1 MASHQSRTL
10 QLLLIAFG
18 FSFVIVGTVQL
29 MFGYEG
35 LYAATGLLA
44 AGLITYAA
52 LWSDGLTLQALG
64 GSPTNLCRALV
75 VAVLTLGL
83 CLLLGALLQWGG
95 LITGPVMFVPDQWE
109 LMGYLMARGW
119 AEELLFR
126 GFLFIGLARLLDR
139 GRLPWRAWLICSAL
153 FGLYHLPTA
162 LGLGLTGEVLAYRI
176 GLPLFASLV
185 LLVPLYLLS
194 HNLWL
199 AVIMHSLA
207 SMLVAPHLQER
218 PLLALA
224 FIAISLLMGRFLLR
238 SEQPL
243 PLTYRLKGLR
253 VCPAPEPAPRRRV
266 WHVI

>member
-18 FSFVIVGTVQL
+18 FSFVVVGTVRL

-35 LYAATGLLA
+35 LYAATGLVA
-44 AGLITYAA
+44 GGLITYAA

-64 GSPTNLCRALV
+64 GSPSNLWRALA
-75 VAVLTLGL
+75 VAVITLGL
-83 CLLLGALLQWGG
+83 CLLLGTLLQWGG
-95 LITGPVMFVPDQWE
+95 LLTGPVIFLPDQWE
-109 LMGYLMARGW
+109 WAGYLMARGW

-126 GFLFIGLARLLDR
+126 GFLFTGLARLLDR

-153 FGLYHLPTA
+153 FALYHLPTA
-162 LGLGLTGEVLAYRI
+162 LWLGLTGDALAYRI

-194 HNLWL
+194 RNLWL

-207 SMLVAPHLQER
+207 AMLIAPHLQGR

-224 FIAISLLMGRFLLR
+224 FVAISLLMGRFLLP

-243 PLTYRLKGLR
+243 PLTYRLKALR
-253 VCPAPEPAPRRRV
+253 VCPTPEATRRRE
-266 WHVI
+266 WRVI